1 MLLPAVLAAAFL
13 IGLPSLLAARA
24 VEKGRVPRSGQR
36 RATIEGK
43 KPSKSKKQ
51 KRKVATLIHQNS
63 EGEVVLERVEMAHP
77 MVYGPF
83 LPPEPQNYP
92 QPLCEPVDAVTVV
105 EVRLHEPDADAP
117 ETQTAELI
125 EEANREGE
133 DSKPGLA
140 GIARQVGS
148 LFRPK
153 SSAASVRPEDV
164 DLADLLSQGFLI
176 PVEGVDAEKLRDSFL
191 SGRGRHKKHLAI
203 DIGAPKGTS
212 VLATTDGDI
221 VRLSRERRG
230 GKAIYQKDSTGQ
242 YLLFYCHLSRY
253 AEGLAAGQQVKKGDT
268 IGYVGRTGYVV
279 GGSHLH
285 FSITRMP
292 EDNDDFKAG
301 LAVNP
306 YLLFLAGVQ

>member
-1 MLLPAVLAAAFL
+1 MLAALLSLAWPAF
-13 IGLPSLLAARA
+13 LAARQAEKARETRTERKRVAPA
-24 VEKGRVPRSGQR
+24 VKKHANSKTHKG
-36 RATIEGK
+36 
-43 KPSKSKKQ
+43 
-51 KRKVATLIHQNS
+51 KVATWIHQNS
-63 EGEVVLERVEMAHP
+63 TGEVVLDRVEMAHP
-77 MVYGPF
+77 VLYGPF

-92 QPLCEPVDAVTVV
+92 QPLCEALDAVVV

-117 ETQTAELI
+117 EVETGELTH
-125 EEANREGE
+125 EASQNGE

-140 GIARQVGS
+140 RIARQLGS
-148 LFRPK
+148 LLRPK
-153 SSAASVRPEDV
+153 SSAASVQPEDV
-164 DLADLLSQGFLI
+164 DLAELLSQSFLI

-221 VRLSRERRG
+221 VRISRERRG

-242 YLLFYCHLSRY
+242 YLLFYCHLSGY
-253 AEGLAAGQQVKKGDT
+253 AQGLEVGQRVAKGDV
-268 IGYVGRTGYVV
+268 IGYVGRTGHVV

-285 FSITRMP
+285 FSIIRMP
-292 EDNDDFKAG
+292 EDNDNFKAG

-306 YLLFLAGVQ
+306 YLLFLAGVP